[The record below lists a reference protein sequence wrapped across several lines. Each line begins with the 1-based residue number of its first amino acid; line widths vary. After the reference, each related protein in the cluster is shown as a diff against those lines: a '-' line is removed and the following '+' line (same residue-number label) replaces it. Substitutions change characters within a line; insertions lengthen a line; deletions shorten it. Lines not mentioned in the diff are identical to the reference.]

1 MSAPG
6 ILSGPRSLAVL
17 HVPMRRL
24 RRMCGTTFR
33 ADAEGV
39 ALQGRALW
47 AEESLFA
54 PICLLDRQEGCRGSL
69 QDAHRSVCLEG
80 IAEPQQAYRRSE
92 QEHECTHIFPPST
105 RRPCPSAAQTG
116 ILSPKPAPQTG
127 TSRAYG
133 GRA

>member
-1 MSAPG
+1 
-6 ILSGPRSLAVL
+6 
-17 HVPMRRL
+17 MRRL

-47 AEESLFA
+47 AEESLFDT
-54 PICLLDRQEGCRGSL
+54 ICLLDRREGCRGSL

-92 QEHECTHIFPPST
+92 QDHECTHIFPPST
-105 RRPCPSAAQTG
+105 RGPCPWAAQAV
-116 ILSPKPAPQTG
+116 ILRPKPSPETG
-127 TSRAYG
+127 TLRPYG
-133 GRA
+133 GDQA